1 MKQKLKIVSL
11 CDGMSC
17 GALALDT
24 WLEQQGLTW
33 DDIEYHAFEID
44 KYSIGVSMYNY
55 PLIYRHGDARN
66 YKNLLG
72 EDIFLLM
79 GGFPCQPYSFSGKG
93 KATEDERD
101 LSNLIFDALKE
112 LKPKYFLFEN
122 VPMKKEHQDRISEG
136 IGVEPTMINSQDFS
150 AHHRKR
156 LYWTNIK
163 IDGWHDLN
171 QDVSLKDILEDGFVD
186 RDKSHCIDANY
197 FKGGSMKMYKEKSRR
212 QLVFDT
218 EKKKGCRQI
227 GVADIKGYD
236 IIKRVY
242 DPDYKAP
249 SLTTMQ
255 GGWRQPKVWDKCGA
269 FRGRYK
275 VDGVRQDHKMKV
287 AGLTTQQLEVRTDN
301 KTNSLTTVQKD
312 NVVVDEDKLYWRNL
326 TPLECERLQT
336 VPDGYTEYG
345 NFDNGKRIID
355 DVLVDHFVEDIR
367 HISNTQRYKMLGN
380 GWTVAVISH
389 IMKNMEK

>member
-1 MKQKLKIVSL
+1 MKDKLKIISL

-17 GALALDT
+17 GALALEP
-24 WLEQQGLTW
+24 WLDQQGLTW

-44 KYSIGVSMYNY
+44 KYADAVSRYNY
-55 PLIYRHGDARN
+55 PMMYRHGDARN
-66 YKNLLG
+66 YKKFIG
-72 EDIFLLM
+72 DDVFLLM

-93 KATEDERD
+93 GATDDERD
-101 LSNLIFDALKE
+101 LSNLIFEALRE

-122 VPMKKEHQDRISEG
+122 VPMKEEHQDRISEG
-136 IGVEPTMINSQDFS
+136 IGVEPIMVNSQDFS

-163 IDGWHDLN
+163 IDQWVDKGIVLN
-171 QDVSLKDILEDGFVD
+171 DILEDGFSD
-186 RDKSHCIDANY
+186 RDKSYCVDANY
-197 FKGGSMKMYKEKSRR
+197 FKGGSMKMYYEKARR

-218 EKKKGCRQI
+218 VHKRGCRQVGI
-227 GVADIKGYD
+227 ADIKGYD

-242 DPDYKAP
+242 DPDYKGPA
-249 SLTTMQ
+249 LTTMQ
-255 GGWRQPKVWDKCGA
+255 GGWRQPKVA
-269 FRGRYK
+269 
-275 VDGVRQDHKMKV
+275 
-287 AGLTTQQLEVRTDN
+287 TDE
-301 KTNSLTTVQKD
+301 LH
-312 NVVVDEDKLYWRNL
+312 WRNL

-345 NFDNGKRIID
+345 NFDDGKRIID

-389 IMKNMEK
+389 IIKNMEK

>member
-1 MKQKLKIVSL
+1 MKDKFKIISL

-17 GALALDT
+17 GALALEP
-24 WLEQQGLTW
+24 WLDQQGLTW

-44 KYSIGVSMYNY
+44 KYADAVSRYNY
-55 PLIYRHGDARN
+55 PMMYRHGDARN
-66 YKNLLG
+66 YKKFIG
-72 EDIFLLM
+72 DDVFLLM

-93 KATEDERD
+93 GATDDERD
-101 LSNLIFDALKE
+101 LSNLIFEALRE

-122 VPMKKEHQDRISEG
+122 VPMKEEHQDRISEG
-136 IGVEPTMINSQDFS
+136 IGVEPIMVNSQDFS

-163 IDGWHDLN
+163 IDQWVDKGIVLN
-171 QDVSLKDILEDGFVD
+171 DILEDGFSD
-186 RDKSHCIDANY
+186 RDKSYCVDANY
-197 FKGGSMKMYKEKSRR
+197 FKGGSMKMYYEKARR

-218 EKKKGCRQI
+218 VHKRGCRQVGI
-227 GVADIKGYD
+227 ADIKGYD

-242 DPDYKAP
+242 DPDYKGPA
-249 SLTTMQ
+249 LTTMQ
-255 GGWRQPKVWDKCGA
+255 GGWRQPKVA
-269 FRGRYK
+269 
-275 VDGVRQDHKMKV
+275 
-287 AGLTTQQLEVRTDN
+287 TDE
-301 KTNSLTTVQKD
+301 LH
-312 NVVVDEDKLYWRNL
+312 WRNL

-345 NFDNGKRIID
+345 NFDDGKRIID

-389 IMKNMEK
+389 IIKNMEK

>member
-1 MKQKLKIVSL
+1 MTDKLKIISL

-17 GALALDT
+17 GALALEP

-33 DDIEYHAFEID
+33 DNIEYHAFEID
-44 KYSIGVSMYNY
+44 KYADAVSRYNY
-55 PLIYRHGDARN
+55 PYMYRHGDARN
-66 YKNLLG
+66 YKKFIGDN
-72 EDIFLLM
+72 IFLLM

-93 KATEDERD
+93 KADADERD
-101 LSNLIFDALKE
+101 LSNLIFDSLKE

-122 VPMKKEHQDRISEG
+122 VPMKKEHQDRISDG
-136 IGVEPTMINSQDFS
+136 IGVDPIMINSQDFS

-163 IDGWHDLN
+163 IDQWVDK
-171 QDVSLKDILEDGFVD
+171 DIALKDILEDGFVD
-186 RDKSHCIDANY
+186 RDKALCVDANY
-197 FKGGSMKMYKEKSRR
+197 FKGGSMDMYERKSRR

-227 GVADIKGYD
+227 GIADIKGMD

-242 DPDYKAP
+242 DPDYKSPA
-249 SLTTMQ
+249 LTTMQ
-255 GGWRQPKVWDKCGA
+255 GGWRQPKVA
-269 FRGRYK
+269 
-275 VDGVRQDHKMKV
+275 
-287 AGLTTQQLEVRTDN
+287 TSEI
-301 KTNSLTTVQKD
+301 
-312 NVVVDEDKLYWRNL
+312 YWRNL

-336 VPDGYTEYG
+336 VPDGYTKYG
-345 NFDNGKRIID
+345 MFASD
-355 DVLVDHFVEDIR
+355 EDEKP
-367 HISNTQRYKMLGN
+367 ISNTQRYKMLGN